1 MKTETRNYNQGR
13 VKELIENSLYE
24 ADQNFHISF
33 NSPPPYKFKEF
44 DILPENKI
52 FNDSESI
59 FIKYYNTENGE
70 VIAFCSIRERY
81 LKLIQDGELSDRK
94 HEYNLFKKYAE
105 IFLVEKNK
113 NITLRSLT
121 QGRKERS
128 EKLSMSLTLQVTFLL
143 TILKSKDFF
152 NLFSFFYYFI
162 IKFDSFFHSRFLL
175 HYFNSIIMIIFPS
188 IKPRNPPFF

>member
-113 NITLRSLT
+113 NITLSPFEINCAENCNCIECV
-121 QGRKERS
+121 GDNSGNIS
-128 EKLSMSLTLQVTFLL
+128 EFGDEV
-143 TILKSKDFF
+143 SKYNNPYYND
-152 NLFSFFYYFI
+152 NL
-162 IKFDSFFHSRFLL
+162 DSDQQSSEFW
-175 HYFNSIIMIIFPS
+175 NNI
-188 IKPRNPPFF
+188 